1 MRKRVAVAVMAL
13 NKQIHEIRAVIE
25 IQLSLLLLWLPRM
38 QRQMMATNR
47 LRTKMRRLL
56 LNHFH
61 QSETTLAEEIGSSS
75 VALAR
80 LTMAPPKA
88 VERSH
93 CYLADERVAVH
104 VREQHADDGSQP

>member
-13 NKQIHEIRAVIE
+13 NKHIHEIRAVIE
-25 IQLSLLLLWLPRM
+25 IQWSLLLLWLPRM
-38 QRQMMATNR
+38 QRQMTATNR

-75 VALAR
+75 VAR